1 MSYENFCE
9 EIYGIIGAAVFE
21 NDTERF
27 IELGI
32 VTDSYI
38 DEAHR
43 IIEDY
48 GYVIVDEYECE
59 GIDYPSYCIWFEIV

>member
-1 MSYENFCE
+1 MSYENFCD
-9 EIYGIIGAAVFE
+9 EIYGIIGAAVYE

-32 VTDSYI
+32 VTDSHI
-38 DEAHR
+38 EEAHR

-59 GIDYPSYCIWFEIV
+59 GSDYPSYCIWFEIE